1 MILTLAATLLLSA
14 APQDKALAPW
24 TELGPAPL
32 SNLDTGR
39 VPAFAAHPTNPD
51 LVYAAGAD
59 GGVWRVENDV
69 WTALTSYQATTSVG
83 ALALAPSDPQVIYA
97 GTGEANY
104 ANHSRYGLG
113 VLKSTDA
120 GDTWELLGG
129 TELAGRC
136 ISRLVV
142 HPSDADTVWAAVTR
156 AGGFPELAAA
166 KNHPGAMGDLG
177 VFKSTD
183 GGQSWAHLAGLPNLS
198 ATDLVLDVANPNVL
212 YAGIGRIYGHASNG
226 IYKTTDG
233 GTNWTKLNSG
243 LPSGT
248 YGRVSIGIGTDDPT
262 RLYALIVNPAS
273 STGGGASTKGAYR
286 SSNGGASWSSIGSFG
301 NIQVSYGWYLSVVGV
316 KPTNADVV
324 TMAGLSLKYSSNGG
338 SSWSTR
344 TPPHVDLHAL
354 GWDAAGR
361 LLSGDD
367 GGLHRSSDDG
377 GNWQS
382 FAQGPGLIQLYAG
395 LSSHPTDPD
404 VFVGGFQDNGTG
416 RRSASGWTRVFGGD
430 GGWTQIHPTNPN
442 IVFCEY
448 QGTGNLF
455 RSTNGGFSFSGSS
468 SGISSGDRNCFLPPY
483 LIERQN
489 PARMLYATQRI
500 YRSTNSG
507 SSWAAISGDVTT
519 GSGAVRCLAQAP
531 SDPSIVYLATNDGL
545 VRRSGNGGANW
556 TTILSAH
563 PGWPRVTREL
573 SVHPS
578 EPLTVYLATAVFGAE
593 QVRRSTDGGSN
604 WTSLDGNLPDVPVN
618 VVEVLPNGTGQ
629 PEILFAGADNGLWV
643 SMNGGV
649 LWQRYG
655 QGLPHTPVIDI
666 HLQPRRG
673 RIVVATQGRGVWS
686 AELLLDASAQ

>member
-212 YAGIGRIYGHASNG
+212 YA
-226 IYKTTDG
+226 
-233 GTNWTKLNSG
+233 
-243 LPSGT
+243 
-248 YGRVSIGIGTDDPT
+248 
-262 RLYALIVNPAS
+262 
-273 STGGGASTKGAYR
+273 
-286 SSNGGASWSSIGSFG
+286 
-301 NIQVSYGWYLSVVGV
+301 
-316 KPTNADVV
+316 
-324 TMAGLSLKYSSNGG
+324 
-338 SSWSTR
+338 
-344 TPPHVDLHAL
+344 
-354 GWDAAGR
+354 
-361 LLSGDD
+361 
-367 GGLHRSSDDG
+367 
-377 GNWQS
+377 
-382 FAQGPGLIQLYAG
+382 
-395 LSSHPTDPD
+395 
-404 VFVGGFQDNGTG
+404 
-416 RRSASGWTRVFGGD
+416 
-430 GGWTQIHPTNPN
+430 
-442 IVFCEY
+442 
-448 QGTGNLF
+448 
-455 RSTNGGFSFSGSS
+455 
-468 SGISSGDRNCFLPPY
+468 
-483 LIERQN
+483 
-489 PARMLYATQRI
+489 
-500 YRSTNSG
+500 
-507 SSWAAISGDVTT
+507 
-519 GSGAVRCLAQAP
+519 
-531 SDPSIVYLATNDGL
+531 
-545 VRRSGNGGANW
+545 
-556 TTILSAH
+556 
-563 PGWPRVTREL
+563 
-573 SVHPS
+573 
-578 EPLTVYLATAVFGAE
+578 
-593 QVRRSTDGGSN
+593 
-604 WTSLDGNLPDVPVN
+604 
-618 VVEVLPNGTGQ
+618 
-629 PEILFAGADNGLWV
+629 
-643 SMNGGV
+643 
-649 LWQRYG
+649 
-655 QGLPHTPVIDI
+655 
-666 HLQPRRG
+666 
-673 RIVVATQGRGVWS
+673 
-686 AELLLDASAQ
+686 